1 MVYITIM
8 LTRRRVG
15 VYLGDSHAS
24 KHDGGQNL
32 ATPEKKKQSEFNDL
46 VDIGRLTRPSN

>member
-1 MVYITIM
+1 MII
-8 LTRRRVG
+8 LTRRWVG

-32 ATPEKKKQSEFNDL
+32 ATPEKKKTKRIYDL
-46 VDIGRLTRPSN
+46 VDIVA